1 MKIYWS
7 FFLVLLAF
15 SSLLAQEAEEEANSS
30 GLKAPKLGIRGNLW
44 SQAGF
49 YQAQGIPARTNT
61 FIWSMGGSAV
71 ASLDQWEMPFSFTI
85 GQYGSQLSK
94 PTFGQLGI
102 SPTHK
107 WAKFHLGHRNLHFSS
122 YTLSGHTFLG
132 AGVEL
137 NPKKFRFAAMAGR
150 LRQVV
155 RPQENL
161 ANLLPTYRRMG
172 MGIKVGIGTAEEYL
186 DLIVFRAKDDAKSLL
201 APQDSSLQPAENIV
215 FGVNS
220 RVKMTPHLT
229 AHVDGGISMFNRNLN
244 SATLPNSEVK
254 PYEQWPD
261 QLLPLR
267 YSSRISFAGKAMLT
281 YQKEGFQ
288 LGLQYERIDP
298 QYESMGTFFF
308 LNDLENI
315 TLAPVFSMLKGK
327 INVSGQLGVQR
338 NNLLDNRSEST
349 NRWIGNTNISY
360 QNGSQPFGVSL
371 NYSNFTIQQND
382 GRLEL
387 SDTIRLSMVTSSL
400 SVNPYWNWISEAST
414 KSITMSGNYQDLNDR
429 NPFTREFT
437 DMQSIFFTAM
447 YHRTSNTNG
456 WGFSLGAQYN
466 TLQVFNLDTDRYGL
480 TGGVQRNFQSGK
492 YQLSA
497 NSSYNLARIG
507 GESDGLTLSN
517 NLNANWAVGKRVQLS
532 LYANHLYN
540 RSEQFD
546 SYTEWIG
553 GFRLGWQWR

>member
-1 MKIYWS
+1 MKISS
-7 FFLVLLAF
+7 FLFLFFWGCA
-15 SSLLAQEAEEEANSS
+15 SLLAQSIDLDLEQV
-30 GLKAPKLGIRGNLW
+30 KDAPKVGIRGNLW
-44 SQAGF
+44 TQTGI
-49 YQAQGIPARTNT
+49 YRAQGIPARTNT
-61 FIWSMGGSAV
+61 FTWSMGGSAI
-71 ASLDQWEMPFSFTI
+71 ASLGQWEMPFSFTL

-94 PTFGQLGI
+94 PTFGQLGF
-102 SPTHK
+102 SPTYK
-107 WAKFHLGHRNLHFSS
+107 WAKLHLGHRNLHFSS

-155 RPQENL
+155 RPQDNL

-172 MGIKVGIGTAEEYL
+172 MGVKVGIGTADEYL
-186 DLIVFRAKDDAKSLL
+186 DVIVFRAKDEEQSLL

-244 SATLPNSEVK
+244 SAKLPKEEVG
-254 PYEQWPD
+254 PYDRWPD
-261 QLLPLR
+261 QLFPLR
-267 YSSRISFAGKAMLT
+267 YSSRISFAGKAILT

-327 INVSGQLGVQR
+327 INVAGHLGVQR

-349 NRWIGNTNISY
+349 RRWIGNAHITY
-360 QNGSQPFGVSL
+360 QNGSKPFGFAM
-371 NYSNFTIQQND
+371 NYSNFTIQQRD

-387 SDTIRLSMVTSSL
+387 SDTIRLSLVTTSL
-400 SVNPYWNWISEAST
+400 NISPYWNWISESST
-414 KSITMSGNYQDLNDR
+414 RSVTLAGNYQELTDR

-437 DMQSIFFTAM
+437 DMQSLFFTAM
-447 YHRTSNTNG
+447 YHLTLNSSG
-456 WGFSLGAQYN
+456 WGVNLGGQYN
-466 TLQVFNLDTDRYGL
+466 TLAVFNLDTDRYGL
-480 TGGVQRNFQSGK
+480 TGGVQRNFQEGK

-497 NSSYNLARIG
+497 GTSYNLTRIG
-507 GESDGLTLSN
+507 SERDGLTISTN
-517 NLNANWAVGKRVQLS
+517 VNANWAVSKRIQMS
-532 LYANHLYN
+532 LYANHLRN
-540 RSEQFD
+540 TSEQFD

-553 GFRLGWQWR
+553 GLRLGWQWR